1 MTLTR
6 ALDDTVTVSEVRRRL
21 SEILDQARRTQRH
34 FVILKAGQPQ
44 GVVLGTDEYLRLRE
58 LDLREQRRR
67 HVLAQ
72 PPAAARSPQEWQASF
87 ETLTRLRD
95 KATPLSDDELDA
107 LVNEA
112 LLEIRT
118 PSPEAAQ

>member
-6 ALDDTVTVSEVRRRL
+6 ALDETVTVTEVRRRL
-21 SEILDQARRTQRH
+21 SEILDQAHRTRRH
-34 FVILKAGQPQ
+34 FVILKAGQPR

-72 PPAAARSPQEWQASF
+72 LPEAGRLPEEWQASF
-87 ETLTRLRD
+87 ETLKRIRD

-112 LLEIRT
+112 LVEIRP
-118 PSPEAAQ
+118 PSPEVAQ